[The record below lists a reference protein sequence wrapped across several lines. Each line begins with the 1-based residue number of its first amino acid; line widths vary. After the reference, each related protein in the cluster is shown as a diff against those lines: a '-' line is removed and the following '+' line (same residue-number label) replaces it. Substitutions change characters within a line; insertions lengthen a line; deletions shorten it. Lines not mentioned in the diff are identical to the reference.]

1 MLDEKKRSDV
11 TYTIVKYFALCR
23 NALVMAMSMSFVAIM
38 ISINGESP
46 VSTPGIIHAGC
57 RAPLHNKKAFPS
69 HLRPK

>member
-1 MLDEKKRSDV
+1 VLDEKKKSNI

-46 VSTPGIIHAGC
+46 VSTPGIMRKQLAAC
-57 RAPLHNKKAFPS
+57 RRCMTKAF